1 LKQQAQ
7 EFLMQVSTDDRRNA
21 SGDILRRLFE
31 PDKADLSPEV
41 ARYLLGVEFSTAD
54 RERMDAL
61 AEKSQAGELSDEER
75 DELDDYVRI
84 GHLLAIVQS
93 KARKS
98 LAPHRA
104 AS

>member
-1 LKQQAQ
+1 
-7 EFLMQVSTDDRRNA
+7 MHVSIDERRNGGA
-21 SGDILRRLFE
+21 EILRRLFE

-41 ARYLLGVEFSTAD
+41 ARYLLGVEFSAAD
-54 RERMDAL
+54 CERMNAL
-61 AEKSQAGELSDEER
+61 AEKAQAGELLSDERE
-75 DELDDYVRI
+75 ELNDYVRI
-84 GHLLAIVQS
+84 GHLLALVQS